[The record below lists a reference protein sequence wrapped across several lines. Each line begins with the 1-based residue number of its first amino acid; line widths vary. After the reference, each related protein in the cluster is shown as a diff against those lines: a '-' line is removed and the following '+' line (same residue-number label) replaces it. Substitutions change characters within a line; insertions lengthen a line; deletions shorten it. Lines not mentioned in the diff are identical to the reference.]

1 MRDVLLISLAI
12 VCAGL
17 MFSGDVWAASGSA
30 TYVYDSRGRLGT
42 VTYGNGTT
50 IMYTYDNAGNR
61 TNVTVTC
68 GGGGC

>member
-1 MRDVLLISLAI
+1 MRTAFLLSLVII
-12 VCAGL
+12 VASFAVP
-17 MFSGDVWAASGSA
+17 MKAQAASGSA
-30 TYVYDSRGRLGT
+30 TYTYDSRGRLQT

-50 IMYTYDNAGNR
+50 ITYTYDNAGNR